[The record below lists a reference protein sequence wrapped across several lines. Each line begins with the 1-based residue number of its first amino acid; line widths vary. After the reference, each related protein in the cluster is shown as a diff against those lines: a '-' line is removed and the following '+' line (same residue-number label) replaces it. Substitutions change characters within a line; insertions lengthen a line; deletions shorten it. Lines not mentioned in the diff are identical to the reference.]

1 MTEKIDFVVTWVDG
15 SDPKWQKQKQHYM
28 SEEDKGLNSVAR
40 YRDWEIFKY
49 WFRAVEKHAPWV
61 NKVVLITEGHVPEWL
76 NINHEKLLLIKHS
89 DYIPQEYLPT
99 FNSNVIELNIHRI
112 EELSEHFVLFNDDMF
127 INKSVGPEDFFRNGL
142 PTDVGVFSPQV
153 PKSGGIASIS
163 LNNIEVINDY
173 FNTHQILKEWS
184 NKFFRLSYGKH
195 LLKNFIVL
203 PWNSVLGF
211 YDHHLPVAYKKS
223 TFKHL
228 WNLEEQKL
236 RQTSRNK
243 FRTKSDINHWL
254 MRYWQLASGQ
264 FAPRSVHFGNY
275 YSIFDEL
282 NKIIS
287 ELRKPKYHLIC
298 LNDGEEISDFEVSK
312 RKLTSTFETVYPT
325 SSTFER

>member
-173 FNTHQILKEWS
+173 FNTHQILKEWN

-264 FAPRSVHFGNY
+264 FTPRSVHFGNY

-287 ELRKPKYHLIC
+287 ELRNPKYHLIC
-298 LNDGEEISDFEVSK
+298 LNDGEEISDFEEVKQKIAKSFAIRYLK
-312 RKLTSTFETVYPT
+312 SLFEI
-325 SSTFER
+325 

>member
-40 YRDWEIFKY
+40 YRNWEIFKY

-173 FNTHQILKEWS
+173 FNTHQILKEWN

-264 FAPRSVHFGNY
+264 FTPRSVHFGNY
-275 YSIFDEL
+275 YNIFDEL

-287 ELRKPKYHLIC
+287 ELRNPKYHLIC

>member
-40 YRDWEIFKY
+40 YRNWEIFKY

-173 FNTHQILKEWS
+173 FNTHQILKEWN

-264 FAPRSVHFGNY
+264 FTPRSVHFGNY

-287 ELRKPKYHLIC
+287 ELRNPKYHLIC
-298 LNDGEEISDFEVSK
+298 LNDGEEISDFEEVKQKIAKSFAIRYPK
-312 RKLTSTFETVYPT
+312 KSSFEI
-325 SSTFER
+325 

>member
-173 FNTHQILKEWS
+173 FNTHQILKEWN

-264 FAPRSVHFGNY
+264 FTPRSVHFGNY

-287 ELRKPKYHLIC
+287 ELRNPKYHLIC
-298 LNDGEEISDFEVSK
+298 LNDGEEISDFEEVKQKIAKSFAIRYPK
-312 RKLTSTFETVYPT
+312 KSSFEI
-325 SSTFER
+325 

>member
-15 SDPKWQKQKQHYM
+15 SDPKWQKQKQQYM

-264 FAPRSVHFGNY
+264 FTPRSVHFGNY
-275 YSIFDEL
+275 YNIFDEL

-287 ELRKPKYHLIC
+287 ELRNPKYHLIC
-298 LNDGEEISDFEVSK
+298 LNDGEEISDFEEVKQKIAKSFAIRYPK
-312 RKLTSTFETVYPT
+312 KSSFEI
-325 SSTFER
+325 